1 VLAVTSSDLSATSGV
16 PTSDIRHLRAGGVS
30 VVVDVTRMPSILH
43 WGSDLGD
50 LTPDALQVLEV
61 AGRLHPRASGFDA
74 SRALGVLPE
83 AASGWFGSPGITGHR
98 GGRDWS
104 PSFVATGPTTAS
116 TSPNGQILVVDAN
129 DPDLHLTVRVEL
141 ELLPSGLV
149 RSRATLTNDDT
160 ESYQLDGVN
169 MALPVPSE
177 ATEIADFTG
186 RWAKE
191 RVAQRHEFTHG
202 SHVRTSRRGR
212 GGFDSQLVYAAGQ
225 DGFGFGHG
233 EVWGIHLGWS
243 GNQVVYGERMP
254 SGVGVLGAGEVL
266 LPGELILEPGGSYTT
281 PWLFGSY
288 GVGLDAVTA
297 RFHEYLRAR
306 PIHPVKPRPVV
317 CNVWEAVYFDHDLG
331 RLVALADAAA
341 AVGVER
347 YVLDD
352 GWFRHRRDDSA
363 GLGDWYVDEGVWP
376 DGLNPLIDH
385 VRGLGME
392 FGLWFEP
399 EMVNPDSDLARAH
412 PDWILSL
419 PHRMPPQARHQQV
432 LDLGHSDAYAYL
444 LERMDA
450 ILTEYDIGYVKW
462 DHNRELVDAGHH
474 PGGTPGV
481 HNQTLAL
488 YRLLDELKARH
499 PGLEIESC
507 SSGGGRVDLGIIDHT
522 DRVWG
527 SDCIDALERQAI
539 NRGTSSLLPLEL
551 IGSHIGSPTS
561 HTTGRT
567 HSLAFRAG
575 TAIFGH
581 LGIEWDMTAMSDADR
596 AELTGWV
603 SLYKQWRGLL
613 HSGRL
618 VRADHPDPAVWVN
631 GVVARDGTSALFSV
645 ATMAATVTPSVGV
658 VRFPGLDPD
667 VTYRLH
673 AIAPDGSAP
682 AEPRRRV
689 GPGLPDI
696 VLPGR
701 VLGQAGVQLPPVRPE
716 SVLLFA
722 AEAV

>member
-1 VLAVTSSDLSATSGV
+1 MRAVTSSDSSATSDV
-16 PTSDIRHLRAGGVS
+16 STSDIRHLRAAGVS
-30 VVVDVTRMPSILH
+30 VVLDLTGMPSLLY
-43 WGSDLGD
+43 WGADLGD
-50 LTPDALQVLEV
+50 LTADALRALEL
-61 AGRLHPRASGFDA
+61 ASRLHPRATGFDTA
-74 SRALGVLPE
+74 PGLGLLPE
-83 AASGWFGSPGITGHR
+83 ASTGWFGIPGITGHR
-98 GGRDWS
+98 GGQDWS
-104 PSFVATGPTTAS
+104 PSFVPAGPAAP
-116 TSPNGQILVVDAN
+116 TSVSDEQIVVVDAA
-129 DPDLHLTVRVEL
+129 DPDLHLTVRIEL

-149 RSRATLTNDDT
+149 RSRATLANTGD
-160 ESYQLDGVN
+160 SAYQLDGVN
-169 MALPVPSE
+169 LALPVPAE

-212 GGFDSQLVYAAGQ
+212 PGFDSQLVYAAGQ
-225 DGFGFGHG
+225 SGFGFGRG
-233 EVWGIHLGWS
+233 AVWGIHLGWS
-243 GNQVVYGERMP
+243 GNQQVYGERMP
-254 SGVGVLGAGEVL
+254 NGVAVLGAGEVL
-266 LPGELILEPGGSYTT
+266 LPGELILEPGDSYTT

-288 GVGLDAVTA
+288 GEGLDGVTA
-297 RFHEYLRAR
+297 RFHEFLRSR

-317 CNVWEAVYFDHDLG
+317 CNVWEAVYFDH
-331 RLVALADAAA
+331 RLDRLIALADAAA
-341 AVGVER
+341 TVGVER

-419 PHRMPPQARHQQV
+419 PHRMPPEARHQQV
-432 LDLGHSDAYAYL
+432 LDLGHPDAYAYL
-444 LERMDA
+444 LERMDS
-450 ILTEYDIGYVKW
+450 ILSEYDIGYVKW
-462 DHNRELVDAGHH
+462 DHNRELVDPGHH

-567 HSLAFRAG
+567 HALAFRAG

-581 LGIEWDMTAMSDADR
+581 LGIEWDLTAMSDADR

-618 VRADHPDPAVWVN
+618 VRVDHPDPAVWVH
-631 GVVARDGTSALFSV
+631 GIIAQDRSSALFSV
-645 ATMAATVTPSVGV
+645 AAMTATVTASVGV
-658 VRFPGLDPD
+658 VRFPGLDPEAS
-667 VTYRLH
+667 YRLH
-673 AIAPDGSAP
+673 AVAPEGSAVS
-682 AEPRRRV
+682 EPRRRF
-689 GPGLPDI
+689 GPGLPD
-696 VLPGR
+696 VTLPGR
-701 VLGQAGVQLPPVRPE
+701 VLAQAGVQLPPVRPE

-722 AEAV
+722 AEAI

>member
-1 VLAVTSSDLSATSGV
+1 VTLSDAPGDSGALID
-16 PTSDIRHLRAGGVS
+16 DIRHLRAGGVS
-30 VVVDVTRMPSILH
+30 LVVDVAAVPAVVY
-43 WGSDLGD
+43 WGADLGELSAAD
-50 LTPDALQVLEV
+50 LQALATV
-61 AGRLHPRASGFDA
+61 GRLHPRATGFDSA
-74 SRALGVLPE
+74 RPLGILP
-83 AASGWFGSPGITGHR
+83 AAADGWFGIPGVSGHR

-104 PSFVATGPTTAS
+104 PSFTPTGPPMQTAGADEQS
-116 TSPNGQILVVDAN
+116 ITVDGV
-129 DPDLHLTVRVEL
+129 DPDLDLTVRVEL
-141 ELLPSGLV
+141 ELLPSGLL
-149 RSRATLTNDDT
+149 RTRATLTNTGT
-160 ESYQLDGVN
+160 EAYQLDGMN
-169 MALPVPSE
+169 LALPVPAE

-191 RVAQRHEFTHG
+191 RIAQRHEFTHG

-212 GGFDSQLVYAAGQ
+212 PGFDSQLLYAAGRH
-225 DGFGFGHG
+225 GFGFGHG

-243 GNQVVYGERMP
+243 GNQQVYGERMP
-254 SGVGVLGAGEVL
+254 SGLAVLGAGEVL
-266 LPGELILEPGGSYTT
+266 LPGELILDPGAGYTT
-281 PWLFGSY
+281 PWLFGSF
-288 GVGLDAVTA
+288 GLGLDAVTA
-297 RFHEYLRAR
+297 RFHEFLRAR

-317 CNVWEAVYFDHDLG
+317 CNVWEAVYFDH
-331 RLVALADAAA
+331 RLDRLIALADAAA

-376 DGLNPLIDH
+376 DGLSPLIDH

-399 EMVNPDSDLARAH
+399 EMINPDSDLARAH

-419 PHRMPPQARHQQV
+419 PHRMPPEARHQQV
-432 LDLGHSDAYAYL
+432 LDLGHPDAYAYL
-444 LERMDA
+444 LERMDS
-450 ILTEYDIGYVKW
+450 ILAEYDIGYVKW
-462 DHNRELVDAGHH
+462 DHNRELVDPGHH
-474 PGGTPGV
+474 PEGTPGV
-481 HNQTLAL
+481 HDQTLAL

-527 SDCIDALERQAI
+527 SDCIDALERQGI

-567 HSLAFRAG
+567 HTLAFRAG

-581 LGIEWDMTAMSDADR
+581 LGIEWDMTAISDADR

-603 SLYKQWRGLL
+603 TIYKQWRGLL

-631 GVVARDGTSALFSV
+631 GVVAQDKTRGLFSV
-645 ATMAATVTPSVGV
+645 AAMAATVTPSVGA
-658 VRFPGLDPD
+658 VRVPGLDHD
-667 VTYRLH
+667 VTYRVH
-673 AIAPDGSAP
+673 AVAPETSGTV
-682 AEPRRRV
+682 EPRRF
-689 GPGLPDI
+689 GPGLPD
-696 VLPGR
+696 VTLPGR
-701 VLGQAGVQLPPVRPE
+701 VLASAGVQLPPVRPE

>member
-1 VLAVTSSDLSATSGV
+1 
-16 PTSDIRHLRAGGVS
+16 
-30 VVVDVTRMPSILH
+30 
-43 WGSDLGD
+43 
-50 LTPDALQVLEV
+50 
-61 AGRLHPRASGFDA
+61 
-74 SRALGVLPE
+74 
-83 AASGWFGSPGITGHR
+83 
-98 GGRDWS
+98 
-104 PSFVATGPTTAS
+104 
-116 TSPNGQILVVDAN
+116 
-129 DPDLHLTVRVEL
+129 
-141 ELLPSGLV
+141 
-149 RSRATLTNDDT
+149 
-160 ESYQLDGVN
+160 
-169 MALPVPSE
+169 
-177 ATEIADFTG
+177 
-186 RWAKE
+186 
-191 RVAQRHEFTHG
+191 
-202 SHVRTSRRGR
+202 
-212 GGFDSQLVYAAGQ
+212 VYAAGQ
-225 DGFGFGHG
+225 SGFGFGHG

-243 GNQVVYGERMP
+243 GNQQVYGERMP
-254 SGVGVLGAGEVL
+254 SGVAVLGAGEVL
-266 LPGELILEPGGSYTT
+266 LPGELILEPGVSYTT

-317 CNVWEAVYFDHDLG
+317 CNVWEAVYFDHRLD

-341 AVGVER
+341 TVGVER

-399 EMVNPDSDLARAH
+399 EMVNQDSDLARAH

-419 PHRMPPQARHQQV
+419 PHRMPPEARHQQV
-432 LDLGHSDAYAYL
+432 LDLGHPDAYAYL

-474 PGGTPGV
+474 PDGTPGV

-499 PGLEIESC
+499 PGVEIESC
-507 SSGGGRVDLGIIDHT
+507 SSGDGRVDLGIIDHT

-567 HSLAFRAG
+567 HTLAFRAG

-603 SLYKQWRGLL
+603 ALYKQWRGLL

-631 GVVARDGTSALFSV
+631 GVVAQDGTSALFSV
-645 ATMAATVTPSVGV
+645 ATMAATVTPSVGA

-667 VTYRLH
+667 VMYHLH
-673 AIAPDGSAP
+673 AVAPDGTAA
-682 AEPRRRV
+682 AEPRRRF
-689 GPGLPDI
+689 GPGLPDL

-701 VLGQAGVQLPPVRPE
+701 VLGQAGVQLPPAWPE

-722 AEAV
+722 AEAL

>member
-1 VLAVTSSDLSATSGV
+1 VLVVTSSDLSATSDV
-16 PTSDIRHLRAGGVS
+16 PTSDLRHLRAGGVS
-30 VVVDVTRMPSILH
+30 VVVDVTGMPAILY
-43 WGSDLGD
+43 WGADLGD
-50 LTPDALQVLEV
+50 LTADHLQALET
-61 AGRLHPRASGFDA
+61 AGRLHPRATGFDTG
-74 SRALGVLPE
+74 RAFGVLPE
-83 AASGWFGSPGITGHR
+83 AATGWFGIPGVSGHR
-98 GGRDWS
+98 GGQDWS
-104 PSFVATGPTTAS
+104 PSFVLGGPATLS
-116 TSPNGQILVVDAN
+116 TSPDAEILTVDAT
-129 DPDLHLTVRVEL
+129 DPDLALTVRLEL
-141 ELLPSGLV
+141 ELLASGLL
-149 RSRATLTNDDT
+149 RSRATLTNT
-160 ESYQLDGVN
+160 GSEHYQLDGVTL
-169 MALPVPSE
+169 ALPVPSE

-191 RVAQRHEFTHG
+191 RIVQRHEFTHG

-212 GGFDSQLVYAAGQ
+212 PGFDSQLVYAAGQ
-225 DGFGFGHG
+225 SGFGFGHG

-243 GNQVVYGERMP
+243 GNQQVYGERMP
-254 SGVGVLGAGEVL
+254 NGVAVLGAGEVL
-266 LPGELILEPGGSYTT
+266 LPGELILEPAAAYTT

-288 GVGLDAVTA
+288 GIGLDGLTA
-297 RFHEYLRAR
+297 RFHEFLRAR

-317 CNVWEAVYFDHDLG
+317 CNVWEAVYFDHRLD

-341 AVGVER
+341 TVGVER

-352 GWFRHRRDDSA
+352 GWFRHRRDDTT

-376 DGLNPLIDH
+376 DGLRPLVDH

-419 PHRMPPQARHQQV
+419 PHRMPPEARHQQV
-432 LDLGHSDAYAYL
+432 LDLGHPDAYAYL
-444 LERMDA
+444 LERMDS
-450 ILTEYDIGYVKW
+450 ILSEYDIGYVKW
-462 DHNRELVDAGHH
+462 DHNRELVDPGHH
-474 PGGTPGV
+474 PDGTPGV

-522 DRVWG
+522 DRIWG
-527 SDCIDALERQAI
+527 SDCIDALERQGI

-551 IGSHIGSPTS
+551 IGSHVGSPTS

-567 HSLAFRAG
+567 HTLAFRAG

-581 LGIEWDMTAMSDADR
+581 LGIEWDMTAMSDADG

-603 SLYKQWRGLL
+603 ALYKQWRGLL

-631 GVVARDGTSALFSV
+631 GVVAQNRRSALFSV
-645 ATMAATVTPSVGV
+645 AAMASTVTASVGV
-658 VRFPGLDPD
+658 VRFPGLDPN

-673 AIAPDGSAP
+673 AVAPEGSAAP
-682 AEPRRRV
+682 EPRRRF
-689 GPGLPDI
+689 GLGLPD
-696 VLPGR
+696 VALPGR
-701 VLGQAGVQLPPVRPE
+701 VLARAGVQLPPVRPE

>member
-1 VLAVTSSDLSATSGV
+1 
-16 PTSDIRHLRAGGVS
+16 
-30 VVVDVTRMPSILH
+30 
-43 WGSDLGD
+43 
-50 LTPDALQVLEV
+50 
-61 AGRLHPRASGFDA
+61 
-74 SRALGVLPE
+74 
-83 AASGWFGSPGITGHR
+83 
-98 GGRDWS
+98 
-104 PSFVATGPTTAS
+104 
-116 TSPNGQILVVDAN
+116 
-129 DPDLHLTVRVEL
+129 
-141 ELLPSGLV
+141 
-149 RSRATLTNDDT
+149 
-160 ESYQLDGVN
+160 
-169 MALPVPSE
+169 
-177 ATEIADFTG
+177 
-186 RWAKE
+186 
-191 RVAQRHEFTHG
+191 
-202 SHVRTSRRGR
+202 
-212 GGFDSQLVYAAGQ
+212 VYAAGQ
-225 DGFGFGHG
+225 SGFGFGHG

-243 GNQVVYGERMP
+243 GNQQVYGERMP
-254 SGVGVLGAGEVL
+254 SGVAVLGAGEVL
-266 LPGELILEPGGSYTT
+266 LPGELILEPGVSYTT

-317 CNVWEAVYFDHDLG
+317 CNVWEAVYFDHRLD

-341 AVGVER
+341 TVGVER

-399 EMVNPDSDLARAH
+399 EMVNQDSDLARAH

-419 PHRMPPQARHQQV
+419 PHRMPPEARHQQV
-432 LDLGHSDAYAYL
+432 LDLGHPDAYAYL

-474 PGGTPGV
+474 PDGTPGV

-499 PGLEIESC
+499 PGVEIESC
-507 SSGGGRVDLGIIDHT
+507 SSGDGRVDLGIIDHT

-567 HSLAFRAG
+567 HTLAFRAG

-581 LGIEWDMTAMSDADR
+581 LGIEWDMTAMSDARPGR
-596 AELTGWV
+596 A
-603 SLYKQWRGLL
+603 
-613 HSGRL
+613 HRL
-618 VRADHPDPAVWVN
+618 GGALQA
-631 GVVARDGTSALFSV
+631 VARPPAQRPARPRRPSRPGGVGQRRRRPGRHIGTVQRGHDGGHGDAVGRCGPVPRARPGRDVPL
-645 ATMAATVTPSVGV
+645 ACRRARRHRRGRAATP
-658 VRFPGLDPD
+658 VRP
-667 VTYRLH
+667 R
-673 AIAPDGSAP
+673 SARPRP
-682 AEPRRRV
+682 ARAGAR
-689 GPGLPDI
+689 
-696 VLPGR
+696 PGR
-701 VLGQAGVQLPPVRPE
+701 CATPTGLAGVRPPVRGRGA
-716 SVLLFA
+716 LR
-722 AEAV
+722 

>member
-1 VLAVTSSDLSATSGV
+1 VTSSDSTVDSNTPA
-16 PTSDIRHLRAGGVS
+16 SDVRHLRAGGVS
-30 VVVDVTRMPSILH
+30 VVVDVTAVPAILY
-43 WGSDLGD
+43 WGADLGD
-50 LTPDALQVLEV
+50 LTPDALHALELAV
-61 AGRLHPRASGFDA
+61 RLHPRATGFETG
-74 SRALGVLPE
+74 RALGLLPE
-83 AASGWFGSPGITGHR
+83 AATGWFGIPGITGHR
-98 GGRDWS
+98 GGQDWS
-104 PSFVATGPTTAS
+104 PSFVTAGPAS
-116 TSPNGQILVVDAN
+116 VTSRSGSDVVIIDAI
-129 DPDLHLTVRVEL
+129 DPDLDLTVRVEF

-149 RSRATLTNDDT
+149 RTRVMLTNAGDA
-160 ESYQLDGVN
+160 SYQLDGVN
-169 MALPVPSE
+169 MALPVPAE

-225 DGFGFGHG
+225 GGFGFGSG
-233 EVWGIHLGWS
+233 EVWGIHFGWS
-243 GNQVVYGERMP
+243 GNQQVYGERMP
-254 SGVGVLGAGEVL
+254 NGVAVLGAGEVL
-266 LPGELILEPGGSYTT
+266 LPGELVLEPGDAYTT
-281 PWLFGSY
+281 PWLFGSF
-288 GVGLDAVTA
+288 GIGLDGVTA

-306 PIHPVKPRPVV
+306 PIHPAKARPVV
-317 CNVWEAVYFDHDLG
+317 CNVWEAVYFDP
-331 RLVALADAAA
+331 RLDRLIALAEAAA

-419 PHRMPPQARHQQV
+419 PYRMPPEARHQQV
-432 LDLGHSDAYAYL
+432 LDLGHPDAYAYL

-450 ILTEYDIGYVKW
+450 ILSEYDICYVKW

-527 SDCIDALERQAI
+527 NDCIDALERQAI

-567 HSLAFRAG
+567 HTLAFRAG

-581 LGIEWDMTAMSDADR
+581 LGIEWDMTAMSDADLT
-596 AELTGWV
+596 ELTGWV

-613 HSGRL
+613 HTGRL
-618 VRADHPDPAVWVN
+618 VRVDHPDPAVWVN
-631 GVVARDGTSALFSV
+631 GVVAQDRTSALFSV
-645 ATMAATVTPSVGV
+645 VAMTATVTPSIGA

-667 VTYRLH
+667 LSYRFH
-673 AIAPDGSAP
+673 PVAPDGAP
-682 AEPRRRV
+682 APALRRRF
-689 GPGLPDI
+689 GPDLPDV

-701 VLGQAGVQLPPVRPE
+701 VLGRAGVQLPPARPE

-722 AEAV
+722 AEAI

>member
-1 VLAVTSSDLSATSGV
+1 MTSSDLPATSDV
-16 PTSDIRHLRAGGVS
+16 LTSDLRHLRAGGVS
-30 VVVDVTRMPSILH
+30 VVVDVSGMPAILY
-43 WGSDLGD
+43 WGADVGD
-50 LTPDALQVLEV
+50 LTADHLRAFELAV
-61 AGRLHPRASGFDA
+61 RLHPRAAGFDSA
-74 SRALGVLPE
+74 LALGVLPE
-83 AASGWFGSPGITGHR
+83 AATGWFGIPGVAGHR
-98 GGRDWS
+98 GGQAWS
-104 PSFVATGPTTAS
+104 PSFVVSTPVTDS
-116 TSPNGQILVVDAN
+116 TSGDVQVLTVDAA
-129 DPDLHLTVRVEL
+129 DADLDLTVRVEL
-141 ELLPSGLV
+141 ELHPSGLV
-149 RSRATLTNDDT
+149 RSRATLTNT
-160 ESYQLDGVN
+160 GSEPYQLDGVTL
-169 MALPVPSE
+169 ALPVPSE

-191 RVAQRHEFTHG
+191 RIAQRHEFTHG

-212 GGFDSQLVYAAGQ
+212 PGFDSQLVYAAGQ
-225 DGFGFGHG
+225 SGFGFGHG

-243 GNQVVYGERMP
+243 GNQQVYGERMP
-254 SGVGVLGAGEVL
+254 NGVAVLGAGEVL
-266 LPGELILEPGGSYTT
+266 LPGEVILDSGATYTT

-288 GVGLDAVTA
+288 GIGLDGVTA
-297 RFHEYLRAR
+297 RFHEFLRAR

-317 CNVWEAVYFDHDLG
+317 CNVWEAVYFDHRLD

-341 AVGVER
+341 SVGVER

-399 EMVNPDSDLARAH
+399 EMVNPDSDLERAH

-419 PHRMPPQARHQQV
+419 PHRMPPEARHQQV
-432 LDLGHSDAYAYL
+432 LDLGDPDAYAYL
-444 LERMDA
+444 LERMDS
-450 ILTEYDIGYVKW
+450 ILSEYDIGYVKW
-462 DHNRELVDAGHH
+462 DHNRELVDPGHH
-474 PGGTPGV
+474 PDGTPGV

-567 HSLAFRAG
+567 HALAFRAG

-581 LGIEWDMTAMSDADR
+581 LGIEWDMTAISDADR

-603 SLYKQWRGLL
+603 ALYKQWRGLL

-618 VRADHPDPAVWVN
+618 VRADHPDPAVWVV
-631 GVVARDGTSALFSV
+631 GVVAQDRRSALFSV
-645 ATMAATVTPSVGV
+645 ATMAATVTASVGV

-667 VTYRLH
+667 ATYRLH
-673 AIAPDGSAP
+673 AVTPEGTAAP
-682 AEPRRRV
+682 EPRRRF
-689 GPGLPDI
+689 GPGLPD
-696 VLPGR
+696 VTLPGR
-701 VLGQAGVQLPPVRPE
+701 VLARAGVHLPPVRPE

-722 AEAV
+722 AEAI